1 MSIERVKAFWAQYG
15 REGDVLEFPVSSAT
29 VELAAQ
35 ALHCEPALIA
45 KTLSFM
51 GPDGPL
57 LIVMAGDKRLDNK
70 KFKVNFHCKA
80 KMLKGE
86 EVEQLTGHAIGGVCP
101 FAINEGVTVYLDDT
115 LKRFLFVY
123 PACGSA
129 NSAIKLTPDE
139 LLEYSHAQGFIDI
152 AQD

>member
-57 LIVMAGDKRLDNK
+57 LIVMAGDKRLDK
-70 KFKVNFHCKA
+70 
-80 KMLKGE
+80 E
-86 EVEQLTGHAIGGVCP
+86 
-101 FAINEGVTVYLDDT
+101 
-115 LKRFLFVY
+115 
-123 PACGSA
+123 ACAHPTRKSGDKQA
-129 NSAIKLTPDE
+129 GA
-139 LLEYSHAQGFIDI
+139 
-152 AQD
+152 